1 MDAETGCSGARIVVT
16 IRYAHVCAWD
26 ASVIENLSVLAR
38 IGTWDTE
45 AMDDG
50 TPIKELLRYQGE
62 FLAYL
67 MAITRDFN
75 AAEEVFQNAAVVIIE
90 GATAGEPIRNFR
102 AWAKEIVRRQALYY
116 LRKQGQQERR
126 RRAIDPDLFEAISEA
141 FLEED
146 EGPGIEVKALRQCLE
161 KVPAAPC
168 PTCRAAPF
176 QTGLACCKSS
186 MRCVL
191 VSGPRKA
198 KLIP

>member
-1 MDAETGCSGARIVVT
+1 MLGESDKM
-16 IRYAHVCAWD
+16 
-26 ASVIENLSVLAR
+26 SVLSQKR
-38 IGTWDTE
+38 TWIQTH
-45 AMDDG
+45 MDDG

-116 LRKQGQQERR
+116 LRKQGQQAKH
-126 RRAIDPDLFEAISEA
+126 RRAIDPELFEALSDA

-146 EGPGIEVKALRQCLE
+146 EGPGIEVKALRQCLD
-161 KVPAAPC
+161 KVPSPQRRMLTLRYEGKASFAQIGQSVGTTAGAVQRALSRLRKALHDC
-168 PTCRAAPF
+168 VRAA
-176 QTGLACCKSS
+176 L
-186 MRCVL
+186 
-191 VSGPRKA
+191 RKTED
-198 KLIP
+198 LS

>member
-1 MDAETGCSGARIVVT
+1 M
-16 IRYAHVCAWD
+16 
-26 ASVIENLSVLAR
+26 L
-38 IGTWDTE
+38 
-45 AMDDG
+45 MDDP
-50 TPIKELLRYQGE
+50 TPIKELLCYQGE

-116 LRKQGQQERR
+116 LRKQGQQAKH
-126 RRAIDPDLFEAISEA
+126 RRAIDPELFEAISDA

-161 KVPAAPC
+161 KVPAPQRRMLAMRYEGRASFEQIGQSVGTTAGAVQRALSRLRKALHDC
-168 PTCRAAPF
+168 VRAA
-176 QTGLACCKSS
+176 L
-186 MRCVL
+186 
-191 VSGPRKA
+191 RKTEEVA
-198 KLIP
+198 

>member
-1 MDAETGCSGARIVVT
+1 MNDP
-16 IRYAHVCAWD
+16 
-26 ASVIENLSVLAR
+26 
-38 IGTWDTE
+38 
-45 AMDDG
+45 

-116 LRKQGQQERR
+116 LRKQGQQARHFR
-126 RRAIDPDLFEAISEA
+126 PIDPELFDAISQA

-146 EGPGIEVKALRQCLE
+146 DGPGLEVQALRQCLQ
-161 KVPAAPC
+161 KVPAQQRRMLALRYESRASFEQIARTVGTTAGAVQRALSRLRKALHDC
-168 PTCRAAPF
+168 VRAALNKNEAMP
-176 QTGLACCKSS
+176 
-186 MRCVL
+186 
-191 VSGPRKA
+191 
-198 KLIP
+198 